1 MSKTFYFYK
10 GDVES
15 VPYDFDPNTTL
26 NDIRKSLVNKGFMS
40 ASESQNDFR
49 FINYQNSGLKYED
62 MVVGIGT
69 EQYIP
74 LGAISGVNDQA
85 YLTNVN
91 KTKAVDLIG
100 FSTDWWFDRYMSCRM
115 KLNTIDPEAQTA
127 NNGKFQPFMLTNV
140 KTANPNLPG
149 VTMDNVV
156 VCEKD
161 SIVQFDISSWGA
173 AGYGYKIKPISG
185 APINS
190 ENLYITFKTCPTN
203 GGNYANSSLRRYFSK
218 NESQNN
224 STIKVVATE
233 SLNLGGKTL
242 NYMKFSIKTWKVKSY
257 KSGGHTYNCDLPL
270 PVPQQK
276 KVSPLMARTTML
288 KADVGTG
295 SGTPY
300 NKLVNADEVV
310 VPGGTIEP
318 GTTVPSGQQS
328 TQNIGTIYNVKDSQD
343 PGNIIGE
350 VIFYIFVFKSHADAV
365 AVFGKMNDINPSVWE
380 S

>member
-10 GDVES
+10 GDINS
-15 VPYDFDPNTTL
+15 VSYDFDPSTKL
-26 NDIRKSLVNKGFMS
+26 NDIRKELVAKGFMT
-40 ASESQNDFR
+40 ASESTNNFR

-74 LGAISGVNDQA
+74 LNAISGINDQA

-100 FSTDWWFDRYMSCRM
+100 FNTNWWFDRYMSCKM
-115 KLNTIDPEAQTA
+115 TLNTIDPEAQTA
-127 NNGKFQPFMLTNV
+127 NKGKFQPFMLTNV

-161 SIVQFDISSWGA
+161 SIVQFNISSWGS

-185 APINS
+185 APINN
-190 ENLYITFKTCPTN
+190 ENLYITFTSCPTN
-203 GGNYANSSLRRYFSK
+203 GGNYGSSSLRRYFST

-242 NYMKFSIKTWKVKSY
+242 NYMKFSIKTWKVTSY
-257 KSGGHTYNCDLPL
+257 KSGGKTYNCNLPL
-270 PVPQQK
+270 PVPQQQK
-276 KVSPLMARTTML
+276 APSNLMARSIKT
-288 KADVGTG
+288 DVGTG
-295 SGTPY
+295 SITPY
-300 NKLVNADEVV
+300 NKLVNADESV

-328 TQNIGTIYNVKDSQD
+328 TQNIGTIYNVKDSQA
-343 PGNIIGE
+343 PENIIGE
-350 VIFYIFVFKSHADAV
+350 VIFYIFVFKSHEDAV
-365 AVFGKMNDINPSVWE
+365 AVFGKMNDINPSVWG